1 MTYKTLLNT
10 LVNNFCHERVRCTSW
25 VTKRLGALSMPTDI
39 PPYSSDRVAWGET
52 VGQPGCA
59 MEVLFPASLM
69 KYSIAMGSGWFIDWQ
84 PAGPGGL
91 GVCIE
96 ITVGSQWIFFSYS
109 CSVMMA
115 GNFGADKHVGETEDD
130 QILGNILL
138 VAGSK
143 V

>member
-1 MTYKTLLNT
+1 
-10 LVNNFCHERVRCTSW
+10 
-25 VTKRLGALSMPTDI
+25 
-39 PPYSSDRVAWGET
+39 
-52 VGQPGCA
+52 

-115 GNFGADKHVGETEDD
+115 GNFGADKHVGETEDN